1 MNPRALERVRQAA
14 MDLAAAVSMEIRQV
28 EYLREDIGWILRVTV
43 DCAGGVSVA
52 DCERL
57 HRPLARRLDE
67 LNLIPGSYYLEV
79 CSPGAKDVQGVPD
92 LSDPRASAEEE
103 ARS

>member
-1 MNPRALERVRQAA
+1 
-14 MDLAAAVSMEIRQV
+14 MEIRQV
-28 EYLREDIGWILRVTV
+28 EYVREDIGWILRVTV

-57 HRPLARRLDE
+57 HRPLSRRLDE

-79 CSPGAKDVQGVPD
+79 CSPGATDVKGVPD
-92 LSDPRASAEEE
+92 LRNPRPSAEEE

>member
-1 MNPRALERVRQAA
+1 
-14 MDLAAAVSMEIRQV
+14 MEIRQV
-28 EYLREDIGWILRVTV
+28 EYVREDIGWILRVTV

-57 HRPLARRLDE
+57 HRPLSRKLDE

-79 CSPGAKDVQGVPD
+79 CSPGATDVKGVPD
-92 LSDPRASAEEE
+92 LSKPRPSAEEE